1 MEILLT
7 STLLGFFFLNEII
20 HANKGQG
27 GQGVLLAW
35 LLALILSSRQWPVF
49 HHHGSPT
56 SLDSFS
62 FPLPSYLSAHTQSLH
77 IALDFGM
84 VCWKHS
90 LQLPCQRSGTVPH
103 GTERAGAR
111 RHVCTAT
118 ERSKVS
124 QEQSLGHVG
133 SWGRHLRIYIAIACL
148 PISTRLRALWG
159 QGLYLRSLHPQWSV
173 KMHGMWGN
181 HGLWSP
187 KVVNELM

>member
-1 MEILLT
+1 MYFGVLNVSECNGNPQILNCSSSTYPLYNLRQITSPSLNFSICKMEILLT
-7 STLLGFFFLNEII
+7 STLLVFFFNEII

-35 LLALILSSRQWPVF
+35 LLTLILSSRQWPVF

-90 LQLPCQRSGTVPH
+90 LQLPCQRSCTVPH

-124 QEQSLGHVG
+124 QEQSLTHVG
-133 SWGRHLRIYIAIACL
+133 S
-148 PISTRLRALWG
+148 
-159 QGLYLRSLHPQWSV
+159 
-173 KMHGMWGN
+173 
-181 HGLWSP
+181 
-187 KVVNELM
+187 